1 MKRIFWI
8 LPAILLFTITARAQ
22 ESTPVWD
29 VAGTFTYLK
38 ADWGHSNFNL
48 LGATASGTE
57 NLNNWFGG
65 RIEISA
71 FHGTEGGATVSAQ
84 TVTYGPV
91 FSYRHFNAF
100 TPYVHVQAGAIHA
113 SQGYLGISQSAIKFA
128 MVGGGGVDVRINR
141 IASVRLQADYL
152 MSRFLSLNQN
162 NLQGSVGVVF
172 RFGEKKPHQ
181 PSGF

>member
-8 LPAILLFTITARAQ
+8 IPAILLFTITSHAQ
-22 ESTPVWD
+22 DTTPAWD

-38 ADWGHSNFNL
+38 ADLSHGNFNL
-48 LGATASGTE
+48 LGATASSTE
-57 NLNNWFGG
+57 NLNNWVGG

-71 FHGTEGGATVSAQ
+71 FHGTEAGATVSAQ

-91 FSYRHFNAF
+91 FSYRHFNGF

-113 SQGYLGISQSAIKFA
+113 SQGYLGISESAIKFA
-128 MVGGGGVDVRINR
+128 MVAGGGVDVRVSHV
-141 IASVRLQADYL
+141 ASVRLQADYM

-162 NLQGSVGVVF
+162 NLEGSVGVVF

-181 PSGF
+181 QSGF